1 MIKVGFITKPL
12 SDGNTQRGVGVY
24 TRELLK
30 ELGTRCTVHGIQLI
44 EIIDSRIPNTEHLDI
59 VHYPFFDLFY
69 HTLPIFKKAKTI
81 VTIHDVIPLEFPKQY
96 PMGIKGTVNFAMQKL
111 ALGNVDKV
119 ITDSLYSVKS
129 INQYLEIPKSK
140 IALTYLGKAQNINR
154 VESKKLKLPKDYVLY
169 VGGINWNKNIPGLVE
184 ACKILNKP
192 LVMVGQA
199 ENIGK
204 LDLSHSELRHLKGLD
219 LSGVTILGSVGDED
233 LSEVFSRCA
242 VYCQPSFSEG
252 FGFSVV
258 HALAC
263 GAAVACSSAGSLPE
277 VGWKYV
283 KYFEP
288 NNIDDMC
295 NAIGSSKK
303 VPGNISW
310 AKSFDWAK
318 TAEQTIQIYKN
329 I

>member
-1 MIKVGFITKPL
+1 MIKVGFITQPL

-24 TRELLK
+24 TRELLASLK
-30 ELGTRCTVHGIQLI
+30 SQASSHNVEII
-44 EIIDSRIPNTEHLDI
+44 EIKNNWDLRIEDCDLL
-59 VHYPFFDLFY
+59 HYPFFDLFY
-69 HTLPIFKKAKTI
+69 HTLPLVKKAKTI

-111 ALGNVDKV
+111 SLGNVDKI
-119 ITDSLYSVKS
+119 ITDSLYSVNS
-129 INQYLEIPKSK
+129 INQYLEVPKSK
-140 IALTYLGKAQNINR
+140 ITLTYLGKAQNINR
-154 VESKKLKLPKDYVLY
+154 VESKKLKLPKDFVLY
-169 VGGINWNKNIPGLVE
+169 VGGINWNKNIPSLVE
-184 ACKILNKP
+184 ACKRLNRP

-199 ENIGK
+199 SEIKK
-204 LDLSHSELRHLKGLD
+204 LNLDHSELKHLKNID
-219 LSGVTILGSVGDED
+219 LSGVTMLGGINDEE

-252 FGFSVV
+252 FGFSVI

-263 GAAVACSSAGSLPE
+263 GAAVACSSAGSLSE

-283 KYFEP
+283 TYFDP
-288 NNIDDMC
+288 YNLDDMC
-295 NAIGSSKK
+295 RAIKSAKK
-303 VPGNISW
+303 VPGNVSW

-329 I
+329 L